1 MTKAFA
7 QRSAVL
13 FSLVLLA
20 QVIMPWHAMHMAALA
35 DSAASDDAQQT
46 APLVAGSPCHPP
58 MAANGGNDESE
69 PPIVGFC
76 EWLCAQ
82 AQCTPAFDGLMQLV
96 AAPAGPPSGLL
107 TNFDSL
113 VSPVPTPPP
122 IV

>member
-20 QVIMPWHAMHMAALA
+20 QVLMPWHAMHMAALA
-35 DSAASDDAQQT
+35 DAATPDEGQQT
-46 APLVAGSPCHPP
+46 APMVAGSPCHPP
-58 MAANGGNDESE
+58 LASHGGNDESE

-82 AQCTPAFDGLMQLV
+82 AQCTPAFDGLVQRSF
-96 AAPAGPPSGLL
+96 APSGPPSGLL
-107 TNFDSL
+107 AEFDSL